1 MELNYLLLKYIH
13 VSAAI
18 FYLGNLAVTGW
29 WKIMALRRNDPV
41 IAAFAQRYAVQAD
54 TWFSGLA
61 VLVLFLTG
69 FTNSILGKYD
79 YHGSFWL
86 YHGGLAFI
94 GMILLWTV
102 LLIPVEW
109 KLRRLSDRFVEEN
122 EIPLAYRRLWR
133 VGLVLRGLIILIA
146 LGMLYLMIYKP
157 VNSPLTS

>member
-1 MELNYLLLKYIH
+1 VEINYLLLKYIH

-29 WKIMALRRNDPV
+29 WKIMALRRNDPA
-41 IAAFAQRYAVQAD
+41 IAAFAQNYAVQAD

-61 VLVLFLTG
+61 VLVLFGTG
-69 FTNSILGKYD
+69 FTNSILGNYD

-102 LLIPVEW
+102 LLIPVER
-109 KLRRLSDRFVEEN
+109 KLRRLSERFVEDN
-122 EIPLAYRRLWR
+122 EIPAVYRRLWL
-133 VGLVLRGLIILIA
+133 VGLSLRGLIILIA

-157 VNSPLTS
+157 VLSPLA